1 MRPWYILPK
10 VHSRIEQC
18 TDPLITP
25 CGGVELNLESRRMFW
40 NLLEDCLKE
49 TNLAVKPVRGSTM
62 STGKRPSLAGYRRVP
77 RHREQLD
84 EDFPG

>member
-25 CGGVELNLESRRMFW
+25 CGGVELNLESRRVFW

-77 RHREQLD
+77 RHR
-84 EDFPG
+84 